1 MAKRDFYEILGV
13 SKNASP
19 EEIKKS
25 YRKLAVKYHPD
36 KNPGDK
42 AAEEHFKEVS
52 AAYEVLS
59 DPEKRARYDRFGH
72 AGLRGGPGGGFAGFG
87 GIDLEE
93 ALRTFM
99 GAFGG
104 GGSIFDDFFG
114 FGGHRRGPERGEDLR
129 YDLEISLE
137 EASAG
142 CTRELSFPRLD
153 FCGDCRGSGAKPGT
167 SRSRCDACGGQGVVE
182 ERMQG
187 FFGWQVRR
195 HACPQCGGAGTTAK
209 EACPRCHGE
218 GRVRRKKKM
227 SVKVPPGIETGSR
240 LKIQGEGEAGAHG
253 ARPGDLYIVV
263 HVREH
268 DIFQRHGDDILC
280 EVPLGFV
287 TAALGGSVDVPTLGG
302 KVQLTIP
309 AGTQTGRTFRLRGR
323 GMPNVNGMGH
333 GDQYVRVTI
342 ETPVDLNEEQKQL
355 LARFAELG
363 GERVHPISSSF
374 FERAKK
380 FFTGS

>member
-1 MAKRDFYEILGV
+1 MSKRDYYEILGV
-13 SKNASP
+13 GKNASP
-19 EEIKKS
+19 EEIKKA

-42 AAEEHFKEVS
+42 AAEEQFKEVS
-52 AAYEVLS
+52 AAYEALS

-72 AGLRGGPGGGFAGFG
+72 AGLRGGPGGFAGFG

-114 FGGHRRGPERGEDLR
+114 FSGHRRGSERGEDLR
-129 YDLEISLE
+129 YDLEITLE
-137 EASAG
+137 EAAAG
-142 CTRELSFPRLD
+142 CTREFAFPRLD
-153 FCGDCRGSGAKPGT
+153 FCADCRGSGAKPGT
-167 SRSRCDACGGQGVVE
+167 ARSRCGACGGHGVVE
-182 ERMQG
+182 ERIQG
-187 FFGWQVRR
+187 FFGWQIRR
-195 HACPQCGGAGTTAK
+195 RGCPECGGAGTTAK
-209 EACPRCHGE
+209 EPCPRCRGE
-218 GRVRRKKKM
+218 GRVRRRKKM

-253 ARPGDLYIVV
+253 ARPGDLYIVI
-263 HVREH
+263 HVKEH
-268 DIFQRHGDDILC
+268 EIFQRRGDDILC

-287 TAALGGSVDVPTLGG
+287 TAALGGTVDVPTLGG
-302 KVQLTIP
+302 TVQITIP
-309 AGTQTGRTFRLRGR
+309 AGTQTGRTFRLRGK
-323 GMPNVNGMGH
+323 GMPDVNGSGR
-333 GDQYVRVTI
+333 GDQYVRVAL
-342 ETPVDLNEEQKQL
+342 ETPVDLTEEQKKL

-363 GERVHPISSSF
+363 GERIHPISSSF
-374 FERAKK
+374 LDRAKK

>member
-1 MAKRDFYEILGV
+1 MAKRDYYEVLGV
-13 SKNASP
+13 AKNATA
-19 EEIKKS
+19 EEIKKA

-42 AAEEHFKEVS
+42 TAEERFKEVS
-52 AAYEVLS
+52 VAYEVLS
-59 DPEKRARYDRFGH
+59 DAEKRARYDRFGH
-72 AGLRGGPGGGFAGFG
+72 AGLRGGPGGFGGFN

-114 FGGHRRGPERGEDLR
+114 FTAHRHGPARGDDLR

-137 EASAG
+137 DTAGG
-142 CTRELSFPRLD
+142 CTREFSFPRLD

-167 SRSRCDACGGQGVVE
+167 SRAGCDACGGHGVVE
-182 ERMQG
+182 ERVQG

-195 HACPQCGGAGTTAK
+195 HPCPQCGGAGTMAK

-218 GRVRRKKKM
+218 GRMRRRKKM
-227 SVKVPPGIETGSR
+227 SVKVPAGIETGSR
-240 LKIQGEGEAGAHG
+240 LKIQGEGEAGVHG
-253 ARPGDLYIVV
+253 AQAGDLYIVV
-263 HVREH
+263 HVKEH
-268 DIFQRHGDDILC
+268 EIFQRHGDDVLC
-280 EVPLGFV
+280 EVPLSFV
-287 TAALGGSVDVPTLGG
+287 TAALGGAVDVPTLSG

-309 AGTQTGRTFRLRGR
+309 AGTQTGKTFRLKGK

-333 GDQYVRVTI
+333 GDQYVRVSL
-342 ETPVDLNEEQKQL
+342 ETPVGMSEEQKGL
-355 LARFAELG
+355 LRKFAELG
-363 GERVHPISSSF
+363 GGHVHPMSSSF
-374 FERAKK
+374 LERAKK
-380 FFTGS
+380 FFTGA